1 MERIEIQGT
10 GILGIHRLVL
20 ENNVITYYKKND
32 ILEQQMVEKSVLINY
47 FPKRNISPPKLTIIL
62 SEKGCIK
69 FELIGIKENLEN
81 FDNFINA
88 VLPDIEFLNYSP
100 QDLLKLDTELG
111 IKNIAKIKYENDIT
125 FDEAQKVF
133 RLKQN
138 QLKAEAIQKQKEEN
152 EKRII
157 ELNKKKQEM
166 KAEHE
171 RMKAEFEEAIGKG
184 DKLKEIVSKI
194 KKNQTGLLI
203 PYKNEAAKAA
213 RLLSDYETLAD
224 AFVVHAAT
232 CPVGGNYKPDYF
244 KTKNKS
250 YQILI
255 ITNKRLFFVESFLG
269 KEAVKQMMLK
279 DITSIDHKTTHFI
292 TAKLRVIGHTEMFV
306 FDSDKTIL
314 QNIYKALNDAR
325 FADDAPPVIQ
335 QTVVQTQHTE
345 QRSKSLND
353 IEVLADLHARGIL
366 TDDEFAAKKKQL
378 LGV

>member
-32 ILEQQMVEKSVLINY
+32 ILEQQMIEKSVLINY
-47 FPKRNISPPKLTIIL
+47 FPKRNISPPELTIIL

-69 FELIGIKENLEN
+69 FELIAGIKENLEN

-88 VLPDIEFLNYSP
+88 VLPDIEFLNYSTKA
-100 QDLLKLDTELG
+100 LLKLDTELG

-133 RLKQN
+133 RQKHN

-166 KAEHE
+166 KV
-171 RMKAEFEEAIGKG
+171 EFEEAIGKG
-184 DKLKEIVSKI
+184 DKFKEIVSKI
-194 KKNQTGLLI
+194 KKNQTGFLI
-203 PYKNEAAKAA
+203 PVKNEAAKAA
-213 RLLSDYETLAD
+213 RLLSDYETLVD

-292 TAKLRVIGHTEMFV
+292 TAKLRVICHTEMFV

-335 QTVVQTQHTE
+335 QTVVQTQQPE

>member
-1 MERIEIQGT
+1 M
-10 GILGIHRLVL
+10 
-20 ENNVITYYKKND
+20 
-32 ILEQQMVEKSVLINY
+32 KS
-47 FPKRNISPPKLTIIL
+47 
-62 SEKGCIK
+62 
-69 FELIGIKENLEN
+69 
-81 FDNFINA
+81 
-88 VLPDIEFLNYSP
+88 
-100 QDLLKLDTELG
+100 
-111 IKNIAKIKYENDIT
+111 
-125 FDEAQKVF
+125 
-133 RLKQN
+133 
-138 QLKAEAIQKQKEEN
+138 
-152 EKRII
+152 II

-166 KAEHE
+166 KV
-171 RMKAEFEEAIGKG
+171 EFEEAIGKG
-184 DKLKEIVSKI
+184 DKFKEIVSKI
-194 KKNQTGLLI
+194 KKNQTGFLI
-203 PYKNEAAKAA
+203 PVKNEAAKAA
-213 RLLSDYETLAD
+213 RLLSDYETLVD

-335 QTVVQTQHTE
+335 QTVVQTQQPE